1 MCYRIDASHKDK
13 VERIVQKLFP
23 AEQGKPKRKV
33 WSNYNDNSSRIHK
46 ENRFIQ
52 VGTPFPVFETIHYEY
67 IASHWELHVESPVD
81 PSDND
86 RYNYSKIA
94 SHLVAAAAGI
104 ENIEYVRDDRWLNV
118 RYAKEIDINDSDEVV
133 SEGLEFLIDSFE
145 PYLKDCH
152 RLYKSVDLAQEYM
165 HVSEFKTMNPD
176 GEVSLRNMSIRELF
190 DVNLTIPDY
199 QRIYCWNE
207 SNIRNLW
214 DNLAQMP
221 MNQAYHLGALI
232 LQCCKDKDTGAESY
246 HIIDGQQR
254 LVTLTIIMRA
264 MGYEGN
270 MPLLKQRFMSK
281 EACDNISNAKFV
293 IQGIV
298 AREPHVNEA
307 MLENIIDYVTFSVL
321 LLNTDDPD
329 LAYTFFTNQN
339 QHSKGVR
346 LSDYDILKAHHLR
359 FLASNDLQAEH
370 LARRWNI
377 LSQEEDSTSK
387 ERDNKN
393 PSDSLNVHKTLGLH
407 LFRIRK
413 WMRGLSC
420 NDYESDRPVKDEY
433 SAAPLIPG
441 IPPFCENFYF
451 NEKIQGGSHFF
462 AFADHFVDLYR
473 HFVKTHQVV
482 CLRSHLDRESHWK
495 YESVI
500 ETVLFAYYSKF
511 GNQYLSEALF
521 CIAGAIAQHRYLN
534 DRALT
539 YGIHEYVQNSRL
551 VMMIDQASSPS
562 FFLAE
567 ALHLIRN
574 SGRNLDKSDI
584 KQRFYFSL
592 RRVFKDLAG
601 KEDLS
606 ARFTEKYV
614 ESKMNSEYE

>member
-13 VERIVQKLFP
+13 VERIVQKLFS
-23 AEQGKPKRKV
+23 AEQGRSKRKV
-33 WSNYNDNSSRIHK
+33 WSNYVDNSSRIHK

-52 VGTPFPVFETIHYEY
+52 VETPFPVFETIHYEY

-81 PSDND
+81 PSEND
-86 RYNYSKIA
+86 RYDYSKIA
-94 SHLVAAAAGI
+94 RHLVGAAADV
-104 ENIEYVRDDRWLNV
+104 ENIEYVQDDRWLNV
-118 RYAKEIDINDSDEVV
+118 RYTKEIDINDADDVV
-133 SEGLEFLIDSFE
+133 SEGLEFLIDRFE

-152 RLYKSVDLAQEYM
+152 RLYKAVDLAQEYQ
-165 HVSEFKTMNPD
+165 HVSEFQIMNPD
-176 GEVSLRNMSIRELF
+176 GEVSLRNMSIRDLF
-190 DVNLTIPDY
+190 NVNLTIPDY
-199 QRIYCWNE
+199 QRIYCWND

-214 DNLAQMP
+214 DNLVEMP
-221 MNQAYHLGALI
+221 MNQEYHLGALI

-254 LVTLTIIMRA
+254 LVTLTIILRA
-264 MGYEGN
+264 LGYEGN

-298 AREPHVNEA
+298 AREPHINEA
-307 MLENIIDYVTFSVL
+307 MLENITGYVTFSVL

-377 LSQEEDSTSK
+377 LSQEEDATSR
-387 ERDNKN
+387 ERDSKN

-420 NDYESDRPVKDEY
+420 NDSEVDRPVKDEY

-473 HFVKTHQVV
+473 HFVMTQQVV

-500 ETVLFAYYSKF
+500 ETILFAYYTKF

-521 CIAGAIAQHRYLN
+521 CIAGAIAQHRYMN

-539 YGIHEYVQNSRL
+539 YGIHEYVQNSQL

-562 FFLAE
+562 FFMAE
-567 ALHLIRN
+567 ALHLIRH
-574 SGRNLDKSDI
+574 SGRNLDRSDI

-592 RRVFKDLAG
+592 RRVFKELAG
-601 KEDLS
+601 KEELS
-606 ARFTEKYV
+606 ARFTEKFV
-614 ESKMNSEYE
+614 ESKMNSEYV

>member
-1 MCYRIDASHKDK
+1 
-13 VERIVQKLFP
+13 
-23 AEQGKPKRKV
+23 
-33 WSNYNDNSSRIHK
+33 
-46 ENRFIQ
+46 
-52 VGTPFPVFETIHYEY
+52 
-67 IASHWELHVESPVD
+67 
-81 PSDND
+81 
-86 RYNYSKIA
+86 
-94 SHLVAAAAGI
+94 
-104 ENIEYVRDDRWLNV
+104 
-118 RYAKEIDINDSDEVV
+118 
-133 SEGLEFLIDSFE
+133 
-145 PYLKDCH
+145 
-152 RLYKSVDLAQEYM
+152 
-165 HVSEFKTMNPD
+165 
-176 GEVSLRNMSIRELF
+176 
-190 DVNLTIPDY
+190 
-199 QRIYCWNE
+199 
-207 SNIRNLW
+207 
-214 DNLAQMP
+214 
-221 MNQAYHLGALI
+221 
-232 LQCCKDKDTGAESY
+232 
-246 HIIDGQQR
+246 
-254 LVTLTIIMRA
+254 
-264 MGYEGN
+264 
-270 MPLLKQRFMSK
+270 
-281 EACDNISNAKFV
+281 
-293 IQGIV
+293 
-298 AREPHVNEA
+298 
-307 MLENIIDYVTFSVL
+307 VTFSVL

-377 LSQEEDSTSK
+377 LSQEEDATSR
-387 ERDNKN
+387 ERDSKN

-420 NDYESDRPVKDEY
+420 NDSEVDRPVKDEY

-473 HFVKTHQVV
+473 HFVKTQQVV

-500 ETVLFAYYSKF
+500 ETVLFAYYTKF

-521 CIAGAIAQHRYLN
+521 CIAGAIAQHRYMN

-539 YGIHEYVQNSRL
+539 YGIHEYVQNSQL

-567 ALHLIRN
+567 ALHLIRH

-592 RRVFKDLAG
+592 RRVFKELAG
-601 KEDLS
+601 KEELS
-606 ARFTEKYV
+606 ARFTEKFV